1 MASGEVK
8 MNLCVFGLWHLGSV
22 TAACLA
28 KLGFKV
34 KGLDLDKENI
44 GNLQEGKAPLYEPC
58 LDDLI
63 KEALKSDN
71 LSFLNEPAAALSDI
85 EVLWVTFDTP
95 VNDKDIADADFI
107 ENSIMSIVPQ
117 LKSGTRVIISSQVPV
132 GFTKRIRDK
141 IKSRYSD
148 RELYF
153 AYAPENLRLG
163 NAIKIFLE
171 PDRIIIGTLP
181 HEKEKFSTIFSAI
194 SVRLEWMSI
203 ESAEMTKHA
212 LNAFLA
218 ASISFANEIAE
229 VCERVG
235 ANAKEVERGLKTEER
250 IGSKAYLSPGVA
262 FSGGTLARDIIFL
275 SESGKRFDLPMHL
288 IKAVKDSNDFHH
300 LWVQRKCLEYLGDL
314 AGKRVAVLGLTYKP
328 NTDTLKRSFAIELS
342 NWLKENGANI
352 KVFDPSIKQL
362 PDSLKNVIS
371 INDNI
376 KNAIRGVD
384 CIIVMTEWPIFRE
397 LDKDTLDEI
406 SGKIVIDP
414 NGFIEKQLSGCKDI
428 KYVVVGRRNP

>member
-1 MASGEVK
+1 

-44 GNLQEGKAPLYEPC
+44 ANLQEGKAPLYEPG

-63 KEALKSDN
+63 KEALNSGN
-71 LSFLNEPAAALSDI
+71 LSFSNEPSAALSDI
-85 EVLWVTFDTP
+85 EVLWVAFDTP
-95 VNDKDIADADFI
+95 VNDKDVADVGFI

-117 LKSGTRVIISSQVPV
+117 LKNGTRVIISSQVPV
-132 GFTKRIRDK
+132 GFTKRIREK

-148 RELYF
+148 KELYF

-163 NAIKIFLE
+163 KAVKIFLE
-171 PDRIIIGTLP
+171 PDRIIIGILP

-194 SVRLEWMSI
+194 SARLEWMSI

-262 FSGGTLARDIIFL
+262 FSGGTLARDVIFL
-275 SESGKRFDLPMHL
+275 SESGKRFDLPMYL

-314 AGKRVAVLGLTYKP
+314 PGKRVAVLGLTYKP
-328 NTDTLKRSFAIELS
+328 NTDTLRRSFAIELS

-352 KVFDPSIKQL
+352 KAFDPSIKQL
-362 PDSLKNVIS
+362 PDSLKSVIS

-397 LDKDTLDEI
+397 LDKDTIDEI

-428 KYVVVGRRNP
+428 KYVIVGRRNP